1 MRRTDEDDV
10 EATEARGLLQQ
21 TTGGLVVRSVDP
33 STPALATQWG
43 RLQELG
49 GVGTPFLTWE
59 WFSALSESPTLGR
72 HCVVLE
78 IGRPGGQ
85 TAGVI
90 PLEIAPGPQGLR
102 VVRCAAAA
110 DLGADHLDVVAAPR
124 DREEVATA
132 AARFVTREL
141 QWDMAD
147 FEGLLQG
154 GALARA
160 LQRELRWPR
169 CLSLPPEVEQVAVLD
184 LRSEEARERL
194 VRRSARGLKWVR
206 RAGGG
211 FASVTDPADVGAA
224 LETLM
229 DLHNE
234 RFGERSV
241 VFSTPER
248 RAFHRTAATRLAAAG
263 MARVDRLSTADE
275 DLALEYVLLHGNR
288 AYGYQSAFRPG
299 AGHSPGR
306 TAMCQ
311 SILAVAREGR
321 VEYDFLRGDE
331 DYKAD
336 YATGSRPDVRLRA
349 LRPTP
354 RAARW
359 LAGRMGHRVVRTL
372 GPRGA
377 EDAGE

>member
-1 MRRTDEDDV
+1 MLER
-10 EATEARGLLQQ
+10 
-21 TTGGLVVRSVDP
+21 TTGRLVVRAVDP
-33 STPALATQWG
+33 STPALAIQWR
-43 RLQELG
+43 RLQERG
-49 GVGTPFLTWE
+49 CVGTPFLTWE
-59 WFSALSESPTLGR
+59 WFSALAESPTLGR
-72 HCVVLE
+72 HCVVLVVD
-78 IGRPGGQ
+78 RPGGQ
-85 TAGVI
+85 TVGVL
-90 PLEIAPGPQGLR
+90 PLEVVPDPQGLR

-110 DLGADHLDVVAAPR
+110 DLGADHLDVVAGPR
-124 DREEVATA
+124 DREEVAAA
-132 AARFVTREL
+132 AARYVTRVL
-141 QWDMAD
+141 RWDMAD

-154 GALARA
+154 GALDRA

-184 LRSEEARERL
+184 LRSEDARQRL
-194 VRRSARGLKWVR
+194 ARRSARGLKWVR

-211 FASVTDPADVGAA
+211 FSSVTDPVHVGPA

-248 RAFHRTAATRLAAAG
+248 RAFHLTAATRLAEAG

-275 DLALEYVLLHGNR
+275 DLALEYVLLHGER

-311 SILAVAREGR
+311 SILAAAGQGR

-336 YATGSRPDVRLRA
+336 YTTGSRPDVRLRA

-354 RAARW
+354 RAAGW
-359 LAGRMGHRVVRTL
+359 LAGRLGRRLVRTL
-372 GPRGA
+372 DRRRPGGT
-377 EDAGE
+377 DD